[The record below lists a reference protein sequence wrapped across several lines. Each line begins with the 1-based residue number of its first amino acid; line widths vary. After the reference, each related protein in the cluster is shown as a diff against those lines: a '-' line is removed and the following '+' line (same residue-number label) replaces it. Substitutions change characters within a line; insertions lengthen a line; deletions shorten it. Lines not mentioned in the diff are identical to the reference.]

1 MSSSIRPSEQSE
13 TWVNGQST
21 YASRVF
27 QGITASDW
35 NGIDITYPS
44 DSVDPYTFTRDGNT
58 IATIQLTY
66 SDATK
71 AQLINVS
78 RS

>member
-1 MSSSIRPSEQSE
+1 MTSSIRPSKEAE
-13 TWVNGQST
+13 TWIDGQPT

-44 DSVDPYTFTRDGNT
+44 DSVELYTYKRDGNT
-58 IATIQLTY
+58 IASIQLAY

-71 AQLINVS
+71 AQLINVL